1 MITKKCA
8 VSLAAN
14 ALFMLISFVALYVCE
29 LLSDSKY
36 FGLAI
41 GAAFMLLGLNL
52 TLLAKHHTVFGVIAF
67 VMNALAFGCAACSIF
82 LYTGTFPKIWTSA
95 VCFGVY
101 TLLFYLFCLATKLKI
116 VEDHPVLWIAGI
128 ILVLAV
134 AGTVGMVLLPETGF
148 FQLATFS
155 IISFTFYISTTAYG
169 ARDLKNHLFHTA
181 VASSILAIIAA
192 IIALVVVTEGEVFDS
207 CVDPTVD
214 LPSGGEDESARRRNP
229 FDY

>member
-128 ILVLAV
+128 ILA
-134 AGTVGMVLLPETGF
+134 LPLQALSAWCFCPRRGS
-148 FQLATFS
+148 FS
-155 IISFTFYISTTAYG
+155 LQHS
-169 ARDLKNHLFHTA
+169 
-181 VASSILAIIAA
+181 
-192 IIALVVVTEGEVFDS
+192 AL
-207 CVDPTVD
+207 
-214 LPSGGEDESARRRNP
+214 
-229 FDY
+229 

>member
-1 MITKKCA
+1 MITQKCA

-14 ALFMLISFVALYVCE
+14 ALFMLIAFVALYVCE

-67 VMNALAFGCAACSIF
+67 VMNALAFGCAACSVF
-82 LYTGTFPKIWTSA
+82 LYTGTFPKIWTAA

-101 TLLFYLFCLATKLKI
+101 TLLFCLFCLATKLEI

-134 AGTVGMVLLPETGF
+134 AGTVGIVLLPETGF

-155 IISFTFYISTTAYG
+155 LISFTFYISTTAYE

-192 IIALVVVTEGEVFDS
+192 IIALVVVTEGEVLDAA
-207 CVDPTVD
+207 DTTIIPPD
-214 LPSGGEDESARRRNP
+214 GEKESSRRRSP
-229 FDY
+229 FEY